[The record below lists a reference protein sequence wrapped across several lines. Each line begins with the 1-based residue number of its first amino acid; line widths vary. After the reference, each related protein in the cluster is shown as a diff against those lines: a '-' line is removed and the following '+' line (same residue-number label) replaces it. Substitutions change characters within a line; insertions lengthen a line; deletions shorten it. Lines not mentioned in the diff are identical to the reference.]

1 MKQNSYLQSF
11 IFVFLLSNCGQGD
24 RERSRQSESAP
35 STAMADSTALSSVAA
50 ESKGNDLFIRTA
62 DLKFEVQNVRQ
73 ATFAIEDIVRQYGG
87 YVSFTRLE
95 SEKMQIRRVV
105 LSEDSVLEITD
116 YRVFNEMSLRI
127 PNHKLDSTLR
137 TISPLVVFLDFRNI
151 TATDMGLE
159 ILTKQLESKRLS
171 KHETRLENA
180 IDNKGQKLN
189 QIADTEDKLLE
200 NQTQADQSQIEKQK
214 IMQDIAYSTVKMYI
228 YQPAQTRKQMLE
240 NMDNTDRYDLPF
252 FTKLADSFSVSWK
265 AFLSL
270 VLWAVRIWW
279 ILLVL
284 GVAGFW
290 FYKKYVK

>member
-1 MKQNSYLQSF
+1 MKKNSYWYVF
-11 IFVFLLSNCGQGD
+11 IFVFLLLTCKGKDG
-24 RERSRQSESAP
+24 EMSRQSESAP
-35 STAMADSTALSSVAA
+35 SAAADSTTLSSVAA

-95 SEKMQIRRVV
+95 SEKMQVRQVV

-127 PNHKLDSTLR
+127 PNYKLDSSLR
-137 TISPLVVFLDFRNI
+137 AMSPLLVFLDFRNI

-171 KHETRLENA
+171 KHENRLEKA

-200 NQTQADQSQIEKQK
+200 NQTQADQSQVEKQK
-214 IMQDIAYSTVKMYI
+214 IMQEIAYSTVKMYI
-228 YQPAQTRKQMLE
+228 YQPAQTRKQVLE
-240 NMDNTDRYDLPF
+240 NMNNMDRYDLPF
-252 FTKLADSFSVSWK
+252 FTKLADSLSVSWK

-270 VLWAVRIWW
+270 VLWLARIWW

-284 GVAGFW
+284 GIAGFL